1 MALSFFERK
10 GTVMTN
16 KSSKIAPSEIAAIAH
31 KRKNVASSK
40 TLAGLR
46 YVSLSGFCLM
56 LTIYFA
62 SGVVF
67 AAEI

>member
-1 MALSFFERK
+1 MVLSFERK
-10 GTVMTN
+10 GIVMTN
-16 KSSKIAPSEIAAIAH
+16 RPSKIAPSEIAAIAH

-46 YVSLSGFCLM
+46 YMSLSGFCLM
-56 LTIYFA
+56 LTVFFA

-67 AAEI
+67 AAEM

>member
-1 MALSFFERK
+1 
-10 GTVMTN
+10 MTN
-16 KSSKIAPSEIAAIAH
+16 KPSKIAPSEIAAIAH

-46 YVSLSGFCLM
+46 YISLSGFCLM
-56 LTIYFA
+56 LMIYFA

-67 AAEI
+67 DAEM